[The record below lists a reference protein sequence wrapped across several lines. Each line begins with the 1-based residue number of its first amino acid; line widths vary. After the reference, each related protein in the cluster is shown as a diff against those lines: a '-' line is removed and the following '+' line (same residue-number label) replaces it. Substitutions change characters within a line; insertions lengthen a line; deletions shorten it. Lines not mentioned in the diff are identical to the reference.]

1 MRTLVLLLCLAFAA
15 PVQASEQ
22 ERLEHA
28 VQALEADR
36 APQAVYYGGWLGIQV
51 ALTVGQTAIA
61 LDPGELPEGATEVE
75 IRNHRGLWL
84 TGAATALIGTVA
96 MAVDPPA
103 ALFAIPSDLEGA
115 EARLAAAA
123 KQEHQAQNWFAHFS
137 GIALNGIAAGIQTFA
152 FDSPVD
158 AGFNF
163 LIGCLISEAIVW
175 TRPTIAKRQ
184 YKNHQGRFEMSLL
197 PTPRGVVVAGRW

>member
-1 MRTLVLLLCLAFAA
+1 MRTLVLLLSLAFAA
-15 PVQASEQ
+15 PAQASEQ

-28 VQALEADR
+28 VQALQADR
-36 APQAVYYGGWLGIQV
+36 APQAVYYGGWLGIQT
-51 ALTVGQTAIA
+51 LLFVGQTAIA
-61 LDPGELPEGATEVE
+61 LDPSELPEGATELE

-103 ALFAIPSDLEGA
+103 ALFAIPGDLDGA
-115 EARLAAAA
+115 EARLAKAA
-123 KQEHQAQNWFAHFS
+123 KQETQAQNWFAHFS
-137 GIALNGIAAGIQTFA
+137 GIALNGVAAGIQTFA
-152 FDSPVD
+152 FDSPED

-175 TRPTIAKRQ
+175 TRPTIAKRRFR
-184 YKNHQGRFEMSLL
+184 NHQGLFQIGMM
-197 PTPRGVVVAGRW
+197 PTPEGVVIAGRW